1 MTNYQI
7 STEDKLIYMQ
17 IEGSISARDFIRF
30 LTEVSMDE
38 HYNRTFNS
46 IVNLQNFEAM
56 FSIAEAQTIIEAATS
71 IRSYTPVKSA
81 IVANGILKKN
91 LIDTA
96 SWLFK
101 SSIEIKGFASMDEAQ
116 QWIRSKGN

>member
-1 MTNYQI
+1 
-7 STEDKLIYMQ
+7 
-17 IEGSISARDFIRF
+17 
-30 LTEVSMDE
+30 MDE